1 MQLKDITK
9 EWITEQLQSKYS
21 EFEYIDISYSHN
33 THAEWSLL
41 NSETSS
47 GVIAY
52 LSKHANLDALSSFS
66 TLLKVDNKKAATD
79 ALDWL
84 YSIYNQIYNLEVKPG
99 NLDSDD
105 RDEYLHTGKFAGSM
119 NVLEE
124 VLSSHHNLIIA
135 DCYPR
140 FTQLDDSTLRLTFV
154 QHKFFGRPLLNDYI
168 VQQLVV
174 LKESLEEFLAFATE
188 RQLTHAINIYTEALA
203 QFEIINQYFI
213 SRLVA
218 VDIQAFSQK
227 ELHVC
232 NFEIDAPEFSETLAK
247 FDNVRKL
254 KISEV
259 LDPMSAER
267 LIRPIKGTIKDLT
280 DLCDTTIVRNTRLKD
295 GSQENVMTEQEAIQ
309 YCYRHVKLRNHTT
322 ISQLLLSKLHYRIE
336 HAELRSHEK
345 RVLRKFKESITPYVN
360 QLIKIY
366 TDAFPYILSQRM
378 GRPAPLVVDA
388 IRADVKNK
396 NNAEKLRI
404 IDELQQSLNAL
415 EQSIDSINS
424 AYHDMLY
431 NAYNE

>member
-1 MQLKDITK
+1 
-9 EWITEQLQSKYS
+9 
-21 EFEYIDISYSHN
+21 
-33 THAEWSLL
+33 
-41 NSETSS
+41 
-47 GVIAY
+47 
-52 LSKHANLDALSSFS
+52 
-66 TLLKVDNKKAATD
+66 
-79 ALDWL
+79 
-84 YSIYNQIYNLEVKPG
+84 
-99 NLDSDD
+99 
-105 RDEYLHTGKFAGSM
+105 
-119 NVLEE
+119 
-124 VLSSHHNLIIA
+124 
-135 DCYPR
+135 
-140 FTQLDDSTLRLTFV
+140 
-154 QHKFFGRPLLNDYI
+154 
-168 VQQLVV
+168 
-174 LKESLEEFLAFATE
+174 
-188 RQLTHAINIYTEALA
+188 
-203 QFEIINQYFI
+203 
-213 SRLVA
+213 
-218 VDIQAFSQK
+218 
-227 ELHVC
+227 
-232 NFEIDAPEFSETLAK
+232 
-247 FDNVRKL
+247 
-254 KISEV
+254 
-259 LDPMSAER
+259 MSAER

-424 AYHDMLY
+424 AYHDALF